1 MVYVDNMDITDEKL
15 IVKMYLEDMLSAVQI
30 GELMNISTSRVVRIL
45 EMNNISKRTI
55 SEAITQLN
63 ITKFHKV
70 PFQLKPI
77 LSPVENDLKL
87 TGIML
92 YWGEGAKTGGGVKFA
107 NSNPE
112 MICVFLRFLKEICG
126 VDEKRIKMM
135 IHLYP
140 DQSSDLLKN
149 FWSSTTGVGLEN
161 FYRPHRLVGKK
172 GTYKN
177 KSIYGTATINYSD
190 KKLLTLILKWIED
203 YKNSFLKLPE

>member
-1 MVYVDNMDITDEKL
+1 MNTIEEKL
-15 IVKMYLEDMLSAVQI
+15 IIKMYIEDKFSAVQI
-30 GELMNISTSRVVRIL
+30 SEFVHISVSKIVRIL
-45 EMNNISKRTI
+45 DVNNVQKRNI

-70 PFQLKPI
+70 PFQLKSN

-112 MICVFLRFLKEICG
+112 MICVFLRFLREICG
-126 VDEKRIKMM
+126 VNEKRIKMM

-161 FYRPHRLVGKK
+161 FYRPHALVGKK

-203 YKNSFLKLPE
+203 YKNSFFKLPE